1 MAAINTC
8 LLSSNI
14 ISSSPISRSPRKSI
28 SIFPLPLCS
37 PVHYSSL
44 TRNIPLPGVA
54 SISYPSIDTE
64 YLESEFSGHGVT
76 FKGVN
81 DSCVVR
87 MALENGSI
95 ANLMLPSG
103 LITSYKAQMWHG
115 GTMELLHTTVSQG
128 QNGSPVIEGGISLA
142 CNCMT
147 NEGVSWSPSSW
158 ALHQVKGD
166 PQGSIQVPF
175 VSIQFVLL
183 HLFISM
189 LLNWMVQLVGG
200 AGGIDLHK
208 FRWKY

>member
-1 MAAINTC
+1 
-8 LLSSNI
+8 
-14 ISSSPISRSPRKSI
+14 
-28 SIFPLPLCS
+28 
-37 PVHYSSL
+37 
-44 TRNIPLPGVA
+44 
-54 SISYPSIDTE
+54 
-64 YLESEFSGHGVT
+64 
-76 FKGVN
+76 
-81 DSCVVR
+81 
-87 MALENGSI
+87 
-95 ANLMLPSG
+95 
-103 LITSYKAQMWHG
+103 
-115 GTMELLHTTVSQG
+115 MELLHTTVSQG